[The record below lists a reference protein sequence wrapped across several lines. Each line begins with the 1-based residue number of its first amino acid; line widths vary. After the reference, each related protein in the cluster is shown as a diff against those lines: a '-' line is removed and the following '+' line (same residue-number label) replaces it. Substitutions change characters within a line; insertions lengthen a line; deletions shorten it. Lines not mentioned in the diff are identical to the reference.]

1 MFDFASDME
10 QEQVQAAELSTKNI
24 TVQTDSCLHHGC
36 LVVGTREHPG
46 EADSCTS
53 GSTQMDVVS
62 QSESSDAVCGQAST
76 PDLFLSPHVRH
87 STEDSGIAASD
98 LSRSCHL
105 MGFSD
110 VRELSHLKVS
120 CFWMAFACIA
130 DIHNGPDVRCLWFTK
145 FWPFQF
151 PLNYLLAHMP
161 YAYGNVLG
169 RCIRV
174 CMGAQ

>member
-46 EADSCTS
+46 EAYSCTG

-76 PDLFLSPHVRH
+76 PDWLLSLRR
-87 STEDSGIAASD
+87 STEDCGIPASD
-98 LSRSCHL
+98 LSRSCYL
-105 MGFSD
+105 MGFHGRD
-110 VRELSHLKVS
+110 VREVSHLKVS
-120 CFWMAFACIA
+120 CFWMAFAYIA

-145 FWPFQF
+145 IWPFQF
-151 PLNYLLAHMP
+151 KFL
-161 YAYGNVLG
+161 
-169 RCIRV
+169 
-174 CMGAQ
+174 